1 MNAGANHG
9 PRDHARWQDQ
19 VMPIVPDASLL
30 CESVAGSPL
39 EISDVG

>member
-1 MNAGANHG
+1 MRAGTNRG
-9 PRDHARWQDQ
+9 LRGHARWQDQ
-19 VMPIVPDASLL
+19 VMPIVADASLL